1 MLSYPDMS
9 IQSLLSGYIDNS
21 RPVYNLA
28 TGPFCTGRSID
39 TWRHVTTRKNSAV
52 KSGQGK
58 TGLQSAESIGE
69 MYRDAWSRFATG
81 VTVITTLEPDGS
93 LHGMTASSV
102 TSVSLDPPLVLVVIG
117 ESRQSHGLVESTGRF
132 GMSILD
138 TGQTEI
144 AKHFATPPESRGKL
158 DPKQVTRLADTP
170 VIKGAIAAMECKVSS
185 SHKAGDHT
193 VFIAEVQ
200 AIEVGGGEP
209 LVWFQ
214 RQFGGF
220 TDQNDKNSIRNN
232 H

>member
-1 MLSYPDMS
+1 MS
-9 IQSLLSGYIDNS
+9 IPSLLSGYIDNS
-21 RPVYNLA
+21 RSVYNFA
-28 TGPFCTGRSID
+28 TGSFCTGRSFSM
-39 TWRHVTTRKNSAV
+39 WRHVAIRNNSV
-52 KSGQGK
+52 GTSGQGT

-138 TGQTEI
+138 TGQAEI
-144 AKHFATPPESRGKL
+144 AKHFATPPESRGEL
-158 DPKQVTRLADTP
+158 DLKHVTRLADTP
-170 VIKGAIAAMECKVSS
+170 VISGAIAAMKCKVSAA
-185 SHKAGDHT
+185 HKAGDHT
-193 VFIAEVQ
+193 AFIAEVQ

-220 TDQNDKNSIRNN
+220 TDQNAKNSSGNKD
-232 H
+232 